1 MQVWS
6 QAKLVNVDPS
16 SPASVGIPRSL
27 RKNYS
32 IYAVA
37 DQLVYRPAGAKE
49 GGIGLFARVM
59 GAPGDRNLSNFLR
72 RWGVTYRGVIP
83 GARMIRSAWAWV
95 MRASAA
101 QPGRLRLIPHCLAA
115 RFIGSDRMRV

>member
-72 RWGVTYRGVIP
+72 RWRGYLP
-83 GARMIRSAWAWV
+83 GCD
-95 MRASAA
+95 
-101 QPGRLRLIPHCLAA
+101 PGRPDDTFGVGLGYA
-115 RFIGSDRMRV
+115 RISSSARALEVDTALFSGTFHAGPTE